1 MSIGDILA
9 EKARTRPDAVAIVHG
24 ARRLTYAELEQEVA
38 GAAGWLQAL
47 GLQRTQAV
55 LVFVPMSL
63 ELYVALLAMF
73 RLGVTAMFLDP
84 SAGRAHLEQCCAR
97 RAPDALLAVRRAHAL
112 RLISPALRRIPRKI
126 SVGGWVPGAHQWPT
140 GFTAHPPGTV
150 AQVEADEPA
159 LVTFTS
165 GSTGVPKAAVRTH
178 GFLIAQHAAL
188 APHIDLEAAETDL
201 VTLPV
206 FTLANLASEVTSV
219 IPSVDLRR
227 PGAVDAAAIFE
238 QIEREGVTRIT
249 ASPAFFERLIA
260 HGRGTGRKLS
270 GLRKLYTG
278 GAPVFPRLLSA
289 IKELAPRASVVAVYG
304 STEAEP
310 IAHVALDEL
319 EADDLLAMRTGR
331 GLLTGT
337 PVHEVKL
344 RILCDRWGTP
354 RQSMTPAELETG
366 TLAPN
371 ESGEIVVAGAH
382 VLKGYLGGVGD
393 EETKFR
399 VDGET
404 WHRTGDAGMLDE
416 RGRLWLLGRCAA
428 RITDTRGELYPFT
441 VECVAMT
448 FPEVR
453 RAAAVAHR
461 GRRLLAVEAAESGSK
476 LQSDLAEAVR
486 WARMDEVR
494 FVAALPVDKRHNAK
508 IDYPAL
514 QRMLDADS

>member
-1 MSIGDILA
+1 
-9 EKARTRPDAVAIVHG
+9 
-24 ARRLTYAELEQEVA
+24 
-38 GAAGWLQAL
+38 
-47 GLQRTQAV
+47 
-55 LVFVPMSL
+55 
-63 ELYVALLAMF
+63 
-73 RLGVTAMFLDP
+73 
-84 SAGRAHLEQCCAR
+84 
-97 RAPDALLAVRRAHAL
+97 
-112 RLISPALRRIPRKI
+112 
-126 SVGGWVPGAHQWPT
+126 
-140 GFTAHPPGTV
+140 
-150 AQVEADEPA
+150 
-159 LVTFTS
+159 
-165 GSTGVPKAAVRTH
+165 
-178 GFLIAQHAAL
+178 
-188 APHIDLEAAETDL
+188 
-201 VTLPV
+201 
-206 FTLANLASEVTSV
+206 
-219 IPSVDLRR
+219 
-227 PGAVDAAAIFE
+227 
-238 QIEREGVTRIT
+238 
-249 ASPAFFERLIA
+249 
-260 HGRGTGRKLS
+260 
-270 GLRKLYTG
+270 
-278 GAPVFPRLLSA
+278 
-289 IKELAPRASVVAVYG
+289 
-304 STEAEP
+304 
-310 IAHVALDEL
+310 
-319 EADDLLAMRTGR
+319 
-331 GLLTGT
+331 
-337 PVHEVKL
+337 
-344 RILCDRWGTP
+344 
-354 RQSMTPAELETG
+354 MTPAELETG